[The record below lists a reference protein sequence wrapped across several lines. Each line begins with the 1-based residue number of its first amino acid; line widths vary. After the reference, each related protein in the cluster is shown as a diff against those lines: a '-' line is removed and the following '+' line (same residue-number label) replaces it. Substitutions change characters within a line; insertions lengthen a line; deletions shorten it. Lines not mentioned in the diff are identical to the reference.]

1 MWKAPSR
8 LVYYT
13 QTTRR
18 CTIGASFWLGATKEE
33 YHADP
38 ALSQSALKVFM
49 RDPQQFY
56 RQYVART
63 EPRKEP
69 TPAMEF
75 GTAVEDLAF
84 RNHLNAHII
93 PVSAL
98 HPNGNKMNAAGRT
111 NWTDYVAQMQ
121 AEHGQSVKLLKAEEF
136 GKPLG
141 PGAVMQAVENLRG
154 HATARDIIWGESL
167 KNVRIRWRCKY
178 TGLDCRCEIDLLHH
192 ASIIGDLKTC
202 FDVNMD
208 GFHRAVLQN
217 GYYIQSFMYREALQA
232 VADHLD
238 EQPDS
243 EVLEFCRP
251 MLERIAD
258 GENILCCWIGVKN
271 KPSHHV
277 EVHPCS
283 EAWYTIAEPLVRA
296 KMFELKQCYE
306 TGRWQTLT
314 HGSMTNLEPKKYA
327 YNILEELCAEE

>member
-1 MWKAPSR
+1 MA
-8 LVYYT
+8 
-13 QTTRR
+13 
-18 CTIGASFWLGATKEE
+18 ASFWLGATKEE

-49 RDPQQFY
+49 KDPQQFY
-56 RQYVART
+56 RQYVSRT
-63 EPRKEP
+63 EPRKPP
-69 TPAMEF
+69 TPAMQF

-84 RNHLNAHII
+84 RGTLNAHII

-111 NWTDYVAQMQ
+111 NWTDYVQQMQ
-121 AEHGQSVKLLKAEEF
+121 RDHGPDVKLLKADEYD
-136 GKPLG
+136 KPMG
-141 PGAVMQAVENLRG
+141 PGAVQQCVENLRG
-154 HATARDIIWGESL
+154 HDKANQLIWGESI
-167 KNVRIRWRCKY
+167 KNVRIRWTCKY
-178 TGLDCRCEIDLLHH
+178 TGLQCRCEIDLLHYM
-192 ASIIGDLKTC
+192 SIIGDLKTC
-202 FDVNMD
+202 RAVDMG
-208 GFHRAVLQN
+208 GFHNAILQQ

-232 VADHLD
+232 VAEHLD

-243 EVLEFCRP
+243 PELEFCRP
-251 MLERIAD
+251 MLERIRD

-271 KPSHHV
+271 SPSYHV

-283 EAWYTIAEPLVRA
+283 EQWYTIAEPVVRQ

-327 YNILEELCAEE
+327 YNVLEELSSED

>member
-1 MWKAPSR
+1 MA
-8 LVYYT
+8 
-13 QTTRR
+13 
-18 CTIGASFWLGATKEE
+18 ASFWTDATKEE

-38 ALSQSALKVFM
+38 ALSQSSLKVFM
-49 RDPQQFY
+49 KDPQQFY
-56 RQYVART
+56 RQYVVRI
-63 EPRKEP
+63 EPRKDP

-98 HPNGNKMNAAGRT
+98 HPTSGAKSNAAGQT
-111 NWTDYVAQMQ
+111 NWSSYRDSMIAQ
-121 AEHGQSVKLLKAEEF
+121 HGPNVKLLKADEYD
-136 GKPLG
+136 KPMG
-141 PGAVMQAVENLRG
+141 PGAVMQCVENLRG
-154 HATARDIIWGESL
+154 HEKAQQLIWGESI
-167 KNVRIRWRCKY
+167 KNVRIRWTCKY
-178 TGLDCRCEIDLLHH
+178 TGLQCRCEIDLLHH
-192 ASIIGDLKTC
+192 LSIIGDLKTC
-202 FDVNMD
+202 FAVDME
-208 GFHRAVLQN
+208 GFHKAVLQN

-232 VADHLD
+232 VAEHLD

-277 EVHPCS
+277 EVHACS
-283 EAWYTIAEPLVRA
+283 ENWYTIAEPIVRQ
-296 KMFELKQCYE
+296 KMFELRQCYE
-306 TGRWQTLT
+306 TNRWQTLT

-327 YNILEELCAEE
+327 YNVLEELSSDE

>member
-1 MWKAPSR
+1 MA
-8 LVYYT
+8 
-13 QTTRR
+13 
-18 CTIGASFWLGATKEE
+18 ASFWIGATKEE

-84 RNHLNAHII
+84 RNELNAHII

-121 AEHGQSVKLLKAEEF
+121 RDHGQNVKLLKAEEF
-136 GKPLG
+136 NKPFG
-141 PGAVMQAVENLRG
+141 PGSIMQAVENLRG
-154 HATARDIIWGESL
+154 HEKANQLIWGESI

-192 ASIIGDLKTC
+192 MSIIGDLKTSMG
-202 FDVNMD
+202 VTVEE
-208 GFHRAVLQN
+208 FHNVVLRQ
-217 GYYIQSFMYREALQA
+217 GYFIQSFMYREALQA
-232 VADHLD
+232 VAEHLD

-251 MLERIAD
+251 MLERIRD
-258 GENILCCWIGVKN
+258 GENVLCCWIAVKN

-277 EVHPCS
+277 EVHPVA
-283 EAWYTIAEPLVRA
+283 EEWYTIAEPVVRQ

-314 HGSMTNLEPKKYA
+314 HGSLTTLKPKKYA
-327 YNILEELCAEE
+327 YNVLEELGSDE